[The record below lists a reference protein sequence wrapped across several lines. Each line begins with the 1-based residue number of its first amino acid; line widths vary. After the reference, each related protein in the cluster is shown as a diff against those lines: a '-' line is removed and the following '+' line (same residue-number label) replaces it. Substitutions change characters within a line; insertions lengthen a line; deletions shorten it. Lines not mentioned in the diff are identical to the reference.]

1 MENLKITEKQLTEKE
16 KINLP
21 KVTGKTIY
29 LGKDTIYL
37 KEKRDYIIELGKP
50 ELFKEINTTLNV
62 NNGLTLMLYVALCGH
77 EKVTSFKG
85 DPDKAIEKI
94 KKEHPS
100 LDMYGEQFRDSLRND
115 VKEFYKRKANNDLS
129 NWRYY
134 RNRYSNSISS
144 INNIKARLDDRINTL
159 EKDIEEKE
167 YSENLIKRFK
177 EELKEKKSKVKESS
191 NYILEVLSHIDFTYL
206 KWEKYNLPSKIDL
219 PKQEYYRE
227 LYKIIDQLLD
237 HMTPQTST
245 NALHGLKVKYLRDE
259 DSMNTE
265 VVVDYMKSNIN
276 TKTGDMLIRIKDAYG
291 HIDYEFN
298 IYKDKLTEFTLADKV
313 TFATI
318 VNVISNKYLLY
329 NELKKKVVLDTLTNK
344 YNIAMERYYSFM
356 DAGIYDDISNLI
368 KLTPSSEKRKVNSKS
383 FANYEHENYLEPIK
397 SIVLM
402 LDRIRNSGLSDMF
415 GNLEDFVIVPEG
427 KYKLHHLLGLD
438 KQLFDKLK
446 GYNQFEQKN
455 FMRFKTLLAKEL
467 PQYHTPT
474 HLNQLFEDDFLM
486 VQDASSVTRA
496 MYVGKHAYDSFDIS
510 FSTFR
515 KIVKYLDVDVP
526 NRQRI
531 SGYAISN
538 FYTDFFRGLV
548 TLVNKGYRTLESVNL
563 TPFSLKLEHDVV
575 TDEVRTIEN
584 KVNDEILEE
593 AYKGKIDKILNKTY
607 KWKDNQIDVE
617 TVFLPANSTE
627 LLKEEGRS
635 LSHCV
640 GGYTNSIVKGKCLI
654 LLARDK
660 QDKDTSWF
668 TVEIRLTDNG
678 LVLGQQQSLKEYKL
692 PNALQKQLV
701 KDIKEINKEKHKEM
715 MVA

>member
-1 MENLKITEKQLTEKE
+1 MENLKITEKMLTEKE

-21 KVTGKTIY
+21 KVTSKAIY

-37 KEKRDYIIELGKP
+37 KEKRNSIIELGKP
-50 ELFKEINTTLNV
+50 ELFKEINTTLHVSNA
-62 NNGLTLMLYVALCGH
+62 LTLMLYVALCGH

-85 DPDKAIEKI
+85 NPDKALEKI
-94 KKEHPS
+94 KKEYPS
-100 LDMYGEQFRDSLRND
+100 LDMSDEKVKEDYRNE
-115 VKEFYKRKANNDLS
+115 VKEFYKRKANNDLA

-134 RNRYSNSISS
+134 RSKYGHNISS
-144 INNIKARLDDRINTL
+144 IKNIKARLDIRIGSL
-159 EKDIEEKE
+159 EKDIAENR
-167 YSENLIKRFK
+167 YSELTIKRLK
-177 EELKEKKSKVKESS
+177 EELREKKSSSKGSS
-191 NYILEVLSHIDFTYL
+191 NYILELLSHIDFEYL
-206 KWEKYNLPSKIDL
+206 KWVKYNLPSKKDL
-219 PKQEYYRE
+219 PKQEYYKE
-227 LYKIIDQLLD
+227 LYKIIDQLSD
-237 HMTPQTST
+237 QMVPQTCT
-245 NALHGLKVKYLRDE
+245 NAPHGLKVKYLRDE
-259 DSMNTE
+259 DSMSSD
-265 VVVDYMKSNIN
+265 VVVDYMKSDIN

-291 HIDYEFN
+291 YVDYEFN
-298 IYKDKLTEFTLADKV
+298 VYKDKLTEFTLADKV

-356 DAGIYDDISNLI
+356 DVGMYDDISNLI

-397 SIVLM
+397 SIILM
-402 LDRIRNSGLSDMF
+402 LDRIINSGLRDMF
-415 GNLEDFVIVPEG
+415 GNLEEFVIVPEG

-446 GYNQFEQKN
+446 CYNHFEQKN

-467 PQYHTPT
+467 PQYHTPM
-474 HLNQLFEDDFLM
+474 HLNQLFDDDFLM
-486 VQDASSVTRA
+486 VQDSSSVTRA
-496 MYVGKHAYDSFDIS
+496 MYVGRHAYDSFNVS

-548 TLVNKGYRTLESVNL
+548 TLVNKEYRTLESVNL

-584 KVNDEILEE
+584 RVNDEVLKE

-660 QDKDTSWF
+660 KDKDTSWF

-692 PNALQKQLV
+692 PNALQKQLI
-701 KDIKEINKEKHKEM
+701 KDIKEINREKHKEM

>member
-1 MENLKITEKQLTEKE
+1 MLTEKE

-21 KVTGKTIY
+21 KVTSKAIY

-37 KEKRDYIIELGKP
+37 KEKRDSIIELGKP
-50 ELFKEINTTLNV
+50 ELFKEINTTLHVSNA
-62 NNGLTLMLYVALCGH
+62 LTLMLYVALCGH

-85 DPDKAIEKI
+85 NPDKALEKI
-94 KKEHPS
+94 KKEYPS
-100 LDMYGEQFRDSLRND
+100 LDMSDEKVKEEYRNE
-115 VKEFYKRKANNDLS
+115 VKEFYKRKANNDLA

-134 RNRYSNSISS
+134 RSKYGHNISNIK
-144 INNIKARLDDRINTL
+144 NIKARLDIRIGSL
-159 EKDIEEKE
+159 EKDIAENR
-167 YSENLIKRFK
+167 YSELTIKRLK
-177 EELKEKKSKVKESS
+177 EELREKKSSSKGSS
-191 NYILEVLSHIDFTYL
+191 NYILELLSHIDFEYL
-206 KWEKYNLPSKIDL
+206 KWVKYNLPSKKDL
-219 PKQEYYRE
+219 PKQEYYKE
-227 LYKIIDQLLD
+227 LYKIIDQLSD
-237 HMTPQTST
+237 QMVPQTCT
-245 NALHGLKVKYLRDE
+245 NAPHGLKVKYLRDE
-259 DSMNTE
+259 DSMSSD
-265 VVVDYMKSNIN
+265 VVVDYMKSDIN

-291 HIDYEFN
+291 YVDYEFN
-298 IYKDKLTEFTLADKV
+298 VYKDKLTEFTLADKV
-313 TFATI
+313 TFATVINVI
-318 VNVISNKYLLY
+318 VNKYMLY
-329 NELKKKVVLDTLTNK
+329 NKLKKKVVLDTLTNK

-356 DAGIYDDISNLI
+356 DVGMYDDISNLI
-368 KLTPSSEKRKVNSKS
+368 KITPSSEKRKINSKS

-397 SIVLM
+397 SIILM
-402 LDRIRNSGLSDMF
+402 LDRIINSGLRDMF
-415 GNLEDFVIVPEG
+415 GNLEEFVIVPEG

-446 GYNQFEQKN
+446 CYNHFEQKN
-455 FMRFKTLLAKEL
+455 FMKFKTLLAKEL

-496 MYVGKHAYDSFDIS
+496 MYVGRHAYDSFDIS

-548 TLVNKGYRTLESVNL
+548 TLVNKEYRTLESVNL

-660 QDKDTSWF
+660 KDKDTSWF

-692 PNALQKQLV
+692 PNALRKQLI
-701 KDIKEINKEKHKEM
+701 KDIKEINREKHKEM

>member
-1 MENLKITEKQLTEKE
+1 MLTEKE

-21 KVTGKTIY
+21 KVTSKAIY

-37 KEKRDYIIELGKP
+37 KEKRDSIIELGKP
-50 ELFKEINTTLNV
+50 ELFKEISTTLHVSNA
-62 NNGLTLMLYVALCGH
+62 LTLMLYVALCGH

-85 DPDKAIEKI
+85 NPDKALEKI
-94 KKEHPS
+94 KKEYPS
-100 LDMYGEQFRDSLRND
+100 LDMSDEKVKEEYRNE
-115 VKEFYKRKANNDLS
+115 VKEFYKRKANNDLA

-134 RNRYSNSISS
+134 RSKYGHNISNIK
-144 INNIKARLDDRINTL
+144 NIKARLDIRIGSL
-159 EKDIEEKE
+159 EKDIAENR
-167 YSENLIKRFK
+167 YSELTINRFK
-177 EELKEKKSKVKESS
+177 EELREKKSSSKGSS
-191 NYILEVLSHIDFTYL
+191 NYILELLSHIDFEYL
-206 KWEKYNLPSKIDL
+206 KWVKYNLPSKKDL
-219 PKQEYYRE
+219 PKQEYYKE
-227 LYKIIDQLLD
+227 LYKIIDQLSD
-237 HMTPQTST
+237 QMVPQTCT
-245 NALHGLKVKYLRDE
+245 NAPHGLKVKYLRDE
-259 DSMNTE
+259 DSMSSD
-265 VVVDYMKSNIN
+265 VVVDYMKSDIN

-291 HIDYEFN
+291 YVDYEFN
-298 IYKDKLTEFTLADKV
+298 VYKDKLTEFTLADKV
-313 TFATI
+313 TFATVINVI
-318 VNVISNKYLLY
+318 VNKYMLY

-344 YNIAMERYYSFM
+344 YNIAIERYYSFM
-356 DAGIYDDISNLI
+356 DAGMYDDISNLI
-368 KLTPSSEKRKVNSKS
+368 KITPYSEKRKINSKS

-397 SIVLM
+397 SIILM
-402 LDRIRNSGLSDMF
+402 LDRIINSGLRDMF
-415 GNLEDFVIVPEG
+415 GNLEEFVIVPEG

-446 GYNQFEQKN
+446 CYNHFEQKN
-455 FMRFKTLLAKEL
+455 FMKFKTLLAKEL

-496 MYVGKHAYDSFDIS
+496 MYVGRHAYDSFNVS

-548 TLVNKGYRTLESVNL
+548 TLVNKEYRTLESVNL

-660 QDKDTSWF
+660 KDKDTSWF

-692 PNALQKQLV
+692 PNALRKQLI
-701 KDIKEINKEKHKEM
+701 KDIKEINREKHKEM

>member
-1 MENLKITEKQLTEKE
+1 MLTEKE

-21 KVTGKTIY
+21 KVTSKAIY

-37 KEKRDYIIELGKP
+37 KEKRDSIIELGKP
-50 ELFKEINTTLNV
+50 ELFKEISTTLHVSNA
-62 NNGLTLMLYVALCGH
+62 LTLMLYVALCGH

-85 DPDKAIEKI
+85 NPDKALEKI
-94 KKEHPS
+94 KKEYPS
-100 LDMYGEQFRDSLRND
+100 LDMSYEKVKEEYRSE
-115 VKEFYKRKANNDLS
+115 VKEFYKRKANNDLA

-134 RNRYSNSISS
+134 RSKYGHNISS
-144 INNIKARLDDRINTL
+144 IKNIKARLDIRIGSL
-159 EKDIEEKE
+159 EKDIAENR
-167 YSENLIKRFK
+167 YSELTIKRLK
-177 EELKEKKSKVKESS
+177 EELREKKSSSKGSS
-191 NYILEVLSHIDFTYL
+191 NYILELLSHIDFEYL
-206 KWEKYNLPSKIDL
+206 KWVKYNLPSKKDL
-219 PKQEYYRE
+219 PKQEYYKE
-227 LYKIIDQLLD
+227 LYKIIDQLSD
-237 HMTPQTST
+237 QMVPQTCT
-245 NALHGLKVKYLRDE
+245 NAPHGLKVKYLRDE
-259 DSMNTE
+259 DSMSSD
-265 VVVDYMKSNIN
+265 VVVDYMKSDIN

-291 HIDYEFN
+291 YVDYEFN
-298 IYKDKLTEFTLADKV
+298 VYKDKLTEFTLADKV
-313 TFATI
+313 TFATVINVI
-318 VNVISNKYLLY
+318 VNKYMLY

-356 DAGIYDDISNLI
+356 DAGMYDDISNLI
-368 KLTPSSEKRKVNSKS
+368 KITPYSEKRKINSKS

-402 LDRIRNSGLSDMF
+402 LDRIINSGLRDMF
-415 GNLEDFVIVPEG
+415 GNLYDFVIVPEG

-467 PQYHTPT
+467 PQYHTPA

-496 MYVGKHAYDSFDIS
+496 MYVGRHAYDSFDIS

-584 KVNDEILEE
+584 KVNNEILEE
-593 AYKGKIDKILNKTY
+593 AYKGKVDKILNKTY
-607 KWKDNQIDVE
+607 KWKDNQTNRE

-660 QDKDTSWF
+660 KDKDTSWF

-692 PNALQKQLV
+692 PNALQKQLI
-701 KDIKEINKEKHKEM
+701 KDIKEINREKHKEM

>member
-21 KVTGKTIY
+21 KVTGKAIY

-37 KEKRDYIIELGKP
+37 KEKRNSIIELGKP
-50 ELFKEINTTLNV
+50 ELFKEINTTLHVSNA
-62 NNGLTLMLYVALCGH
+62 LTLMLYVALCGH

-85 DPDKAIEKI
+85 NPDKALEKI
-94 KKEHPS
+94 KKEHPA
-100 LDMYGEQFRDSLRND
+100 LDMSDEKVKEEYRNE
-115 VKEFYKRKANNDLS
+115 VKEFYKRKANNDLT

-134 RNRYSNSISS
+134 RSKYGHNISNIK
-144 INNIKARLDDRINTL
+144 NIKARLDIRISSL
-159 EKDIEEKE
+159 EKDIAENR
-167 YSENLIKRFK
+167 YSEITIKRFK
-177 EELKEKKSKVKESS
+177 EELKEKKTSSKGYS
-191 NYILEVLSHIDFTYL
+191 NYILELLSHIDFEYL
-206 KWEKYNLPSKIDL
+206 KWVKYNLPSKKDL
-219 PKQEYYRE
+219 PKQEYYKE
-227 LYKIIDQLLD
+227 LYKIIDQLSD
-237 HMTPQTST
+237 QMVPQTCT
-245 NALHGLKVKYLRDE
+245 NAPHGLKVKYLRDE
-259 DSMNTE
+259 DSMSSD
-265 VVVDYMKSNIN
+265 VVVDYMKSDIN

-291 HIDYEFN
+291 YVDYEFN
-298 IYKDKLTEFTLADKV
+298 VYKDKLTEFTLADKV
-313 TFATI
+313 TFATAINVI
-318 VNVISNKYLLY
+318 VNKYMLY

-344 YNIAMERYYSFM
+344 YNIAIERYYSFM
-356 DAGIYDDISNLI
+356 DAGMYDDISNLI
-368 KLTPSSEKRKVNSKS
+368 KLTPYSEKRKINSKS

-397 SIVLM
+397 SIILM
-402 LDRIRNSGLSDMF
+402 LDRIINSGLSDMF

-446 GYNQFEQKN
+446 CYNHFEQKN

-496 MYVGKHAYDSFDIS
+496 MYVGRHAYDSFDIS

-548 TLVNKGYRTLESVNL
+548 TLVNKEYRTLESVNL

-584 KVNDEILEE
+584 KVNDEVLEE

-640 GGYTNSIVKGKCLI
+640 GGYTNSIVKGNCLI

-660 QDKDTSWF
+660 KDKDTSWF

-692 PNALQKQLV
+692 PNALQKQLI
-701 KDIKEINKEKHKEM
+701 KDIKEINREKHKEM